1 MASDLAR
8 AAAVQANHDVGQRE
22 TDGPNDSPRIRQYHA
37 TTGAA
42 PGSPYCA
49 SAICTW
55 VQEAGFRLGC
65 TPNLRFSASACK
77 LYFLNPGRSI
87 LPHSLTLEDI
97 PCIGVLDHGGGKGH
111 AYLVVGYEPAT
122 GGLVTI
128 EANSNG
134 AGSREGQGVYALNIR
149 SVHDHNLLGF
159 VRVE

>member
-8 AAAVQANHDVGQRE
+8 ATAVQASHDVGQRE
-22 TDGPNDSPRIRQYHA
+22 TDGPNDSPRIRQYQA
-37 TTGAA
+37 TTNAQ

-77 LYFLNPGRSI
+77 LYFLNPGRTI
-87 LPHSLTLEDI
+87 LSHALTTDDI

-111 AYLVVGYEPAT
+111 AYLAVGYDSAT
-122 GGLVTI
+122 GQLQTI

-134 AGSREGQGVYALNIR
+134 GGAREGQGVFR
-149 SVHDHNLLGF
+149 T
-159 VRVE
+159 